1 MSVRRSLLLLT
12 IISLT
17 LPFGVFLSR
26 NTGAINVAVNQ
37 LRDIQLFRVERGGV
51 RLAVSALGSIEADAV
66 AQLSMLSAG
75 RVSEVRVQIG
85 DYVLRDD
92 ILLILDNTPQR
103 ISYEQA
109 LLELERAE
117 LLLED
122 LMEPDETAIRIAE
135 AAVES
140 ARGALASASS
150 VVSQADIN
158 AAELSYDQAL
168 AAAESLRIERDRVG
182 GQTGGDSLEYQAANA
197 RYGEAQFAAEIA
209 RLQLQSLRSA
219 GGPQQNAAF
228 QRLQQAQIELDR
240 VRAGPTELEKAAA
253 ATAVRQ
259 AEARVEA
266 AAVAYD
272 RTILRAP
279 FDGIVSS
286 LTAEVGALVGPGLDI
301 AELTDVSPIGLTVL
315 VDEIDIRLVEIGL
328 PVLVELDAIPD
339 VQFSATV
346 ADIGPL
352 GIDTGGIVSYPVNI
366 SLTVEDPRVRVGMT
380 AEATI
385 IADQR
390 EDVLVVPNQYIRID
404 RTTQTAFVNVLRDDN
419 SIDEVP
425 IELGLQG
432 QNVSEVEQG
441 LVEGDLIVT
450 LVRGD
455 GLNVFFG
462 N

>member
-1 MSVRRSLLLLT
+1 MAVRRSLLLLT

-26 NTGAINVAVNQ
+26 NSGALNVAANQ
-37 LRDIQLFRVERGGV
+37 MRDIQIFRVETGDV

-66 AQLSMLSAG
+66 AELSMRSAG
-75 RVSEVRVQIG
+75 RVRELRVQIG
-85 DYVLRDD
+85 DYVLQDD
-92 ILLILDNTPQR
+92 ILLILENTPQR
-103 ISYEQA
+103 ITYEQA

-117 LLLED
+117 LQLQD
-122 LMEPDETAIRIAE
+122 LMMPDENAIRIAE

-150 VVSQADIN
+150 TVSEADLN
-158 AAELSYDQAL
+158 AAALSYEQAL

-182 GQTGGDSLEYQAANA
+182 GQAGGDSLEYQAANA

-209 RLQLQSLRSA
+209 RLQLESLRSA
-219 GGPQQNAAF
+219 GAPQRNAAF
-228 QRLQQAQIELDR
+228 QRLQQARIELDR
-240 VRAGPTELEKAAA
+240 VRAGPTELEKDAAT
-253 ATAVRQ
+253 TAVRQ
-259 AEARVEA
+259 AEVRVEA
-266 AAVAYD
+266 ASVAYD

-286 LTAEVGALVGPGLDI
+286 LSTEVGALVAPGLNI
-301 AELTDVSPIGLTVL
+301 GELTDISPFGLTVL

-328 PVLVELDAIPD
+328 PVQVELDAIPD
-339 VQFSATV
+339 VQFDATV
-346 ADIGPL
+346 EDIRPL
-352 GIDTGGIVSYPVNI
+352 GVDTGGIVSYPVDI
-366 SLTVEDPRVRVGMT
+366 ALAVDDPRVRVGMT

-390 EDVLVVPNQYIRID
+390 EDVLVIPNQYIRVD
-404 RTTQTAFVNVLRDDN
+404 RSSQQAFVNVLRDDN

-425 IELGLQG
+425 VLLGLQG
-432 QNVSEVEQG
+432 QNVSEVTDG
-441 LVEGDLIVT
+441 LEDGDLVAT
-450 LVRGD
+450 LLRGD
-455 GLNVFFG
+455 GLSTFVG